1 MGLFLIRRQE
11 QNDLTAQ
18 TLCLQPP
25 PPSLRGSII
34 DVRNANGKTMSRNY
48 CSPRQLFS
56 TLLLCAVAFLP
67 IALARSDEP
76 HWIRVNSSHFSVVT
90 DADEKH
96 GHDVAVRFEQM
107 RAVFGQLLSRSRIN
121 MSEPIDIIALRNDE
135 EYSKVVPTGQ
145 RPGIASGFF
154 IPGEDRDYFV
164 LNLSK
169 DESWR
174 SISRDLALFFL
185 NYNYPPTQPWFD
197 EGFAEY
203 FLSLHLD
210 KQVQIGSDPE
220 SFSEL
225 LNSSTWLTIPDLFA
239 KGRENSPSAE
249 KSRHTLFYAESWI
262 VMHYLLAQNKL
273 SETGTYLDLVENQKL
288 PVEEAI
294 RKAYGMSSAQSEQAV
309 KDHFHVLLQTPGS
322 AAGVQLNGVPLPEN
336 IGSSTQELPE
346 AEGRALVAEM
356 SLRIPEHREQAVQQ
370 LESIINLPKG
380 DNVVARRGLAW
391 AHVEKKEFDRAIE
404 ELNKG
409 AELNP
414 KDPWLHYYLALVRLR
429 AAQSS
434 RTSIQG
440 LPNMMQDL
448 HAVLDW
454 DPEFA
459 EARSMLAMAQL
470 EGGGVHAAMDSM
482 RPALLLSPR
491 NQTYLLDMAEIY
503 LAGKNWDAATALLE
517 RLKNS
522 PDPQIAK
529 SASEQLAGLPM
540 LKKYG
545 VLPQDQTSKE
555 TLPSTPS
562 QSAPSGTPSSA
573 KRNVE
578 SETQTKQS
586 PKTDE
591 EATED
596 QGPSMPA
603 APQIDKR
610 PIKFVKGKLLAID
623 CTQSPSAILTVAVG
637 AKVLKLRAPDYKA
650 VTLIG
655 ADAFSCDWK
664 SRAVAVNYRAGGTA
678 DGDLVS
684 LEVQ

>member
-1 MGLFLIRRQE
+1 
-11 QNDLTAQ
+11 
-18 TLCLQPP
+18 
-25 PPSLRGSII
+25 LRVSII
-34 DVRNANGKTMSRNY
+34 DVRNANGKTMSRNP

-121 MSEPIDIIALRNDE
+121 MSAPIDIIALRNDE

-164 LNLSK
+164 VNLSR

-203 FLSLHLD
+203 FSSLRLD
-210 KQVQIGSDPE
+210 RQVQIGADPE
-220 SFSEL
+220 SFTEL
-225 LNSSTWLTIPDLFA
+225 LNSSPWLMIPELFG
-239 KGRENSPSAE
+239 KVHDGLPDAE

-273 SETGTYLDLVENQKL
+273 SETGTYLDLVENQKV

-294 RKAYGMSSAQSEQAV
+294 QKAYSMSPAQFEQAV
-309 KDHFHVLLQTPGS
+309 KDHFHSLLQTPGS

-356 SLRIPEHREQAVQQ
+356 SLRLPDHRGQAVQR
-370 LESIINLPKG
+370 LESITNLPKG
-380 DNVVARRGLAW
+380 DNVVAHRGLAW
-391 AHVEKKEFDRAIE
+391 AHLEKKEFDRAIE

-414 KDPWLHYYLALVRLR
+414 KDPWLHYYWALARLR
-429 AAQSS
+429 AAQAS

-470 EGGGVHAAMDSM
+470 DGGGVHAAMDSM

-491 NQTYLLDMAEIY
+491 NQTYQLNMAEIY

-522 PDPQIAK
+522 PDPQVAK
-529 SASEQLAGLPM
+529 SAGEQLVGLPM

-545 VLPQDQTSKE
+545 VLPQDQTSGQ
-555 TLPSTPS
+555 TASVPS

-573 KRNVE
+573 KTNVE
-578 SETQTKQS
+578 SETQKKQS

-591 EATED
+591 EVTED
-596 QGPSMPA
+596 QGLSIPT

-610 PIKFVKGKLLAID
+610 AIKFVKGKLLAVD
-623 CTQSPSAILTVAVG
+623 CTQPPSAILTVAAG
-637 AKVLKLRAPDYKA
+637 AKVLKLRAPDYKTL
-650 VTLIG
+650 TLIG
-655 ADAFSCDWK
+655 ADAFSCGWK
-664 SRAVAVNYRAGGTA
+664 SLAVAVNYRAGGAA

>member
-1 MGLFLIRRQE
+1 
-11 QNDLTAQ
+11 
-18 TLCLQPP
+18 
-25 PPSLRGSII
+25 
-34 DVRNANGKTMSRNY
+34 MSRNP

-121 MSEPIDIIALRNDE
+121 MSAPIDIIALRNDE
-135 EYSKVVPTGQ
+135 EYSKIVPTGQ

-164 LNLSK
+164 LNLSR

-203 FLSLHLD
+203 FSSLRLD
-210 KQVQIGSDPE
+210 RQVQIGTDPE
-220 SFSEL
+220 SFTEL
-225 LNSSTWLTIPDLFA
+225 LNSSPWLMIPELFG
-239 KGRENSPSAE
+239 KVHDGLPDAE
-249 KSRHTLFYAESWI
+249 ESRHTLFYAESWI

-273 SETGTYLDLVENQKL
+273 SETGTYLDLVENQKV

-294 RKAYGMSSAQSEQAV
+294 QKAYSMSPAQFEQAV
-309 KDHFHVLLQTPGS
+309 KDHFHSLLQTPGS

-356 SLRIPEHREQAVQQ
+356 SLRLPDHRGQAVQQ
-370 LESIINLPKG
+370 LESITNLPKG
-380 DNVVARRGLAW
+380 DNVVAHRGLAW
-391 AHVEKKEFDRAIE
+391 AHLEKKEFDRAIE

-414 KDPWLHYYLALVRLR
+414 KDPWLHYYWALARLR
-429 AAQSS
+429 AAQAS

-470 EGGGVHAAMDSM
+470 DGGGVHAAMDSM

-491 NQTYLLDMAEIY
+491 NQTYQLNMAEIY

-522 PDPQIAK
+522 PDPQVAK
-529 SASEQLAGLPM
+529 SAGEQLVGLPM

-545 VLPQDQTSKE
+545 VLPQDQASTSPQSGPGE
-555 TLPSTPS
+555 T
-562 QSAPSGTPSSA
+562 ASS
-573 KRNVE
+573 KSKTVG
-578 SETQTKQS
+578 SETQQKQS

-591 EATED
+591 EVAED

-603 APQIDKR
+603 APRIDKR
-610 PIKFVKGKLLAID
+610 AIKFVKGKLLAVD
-623 CTQSPSAILTVAVG
+623 CTQPPSAILTVAAG

-650 VTLIG
+650 LTLIG
-655 ADAFSCDWK
+655 ADAFSCGWK
-664 SRAVAVNYRAGGTA
+664 SLAVAVNYRAGGAA

>member
-1 MGLFLIRRQE
+1 MLRIHCRPRPFL
-11 QNDLTAQ
+11 
-18 TLCLQPP
+18 
-25 PPSLRGSII
+25 SS
-34 DVRNANGKTMSRNY
+34 
-48 CSPRQLFS
+48 
-56 TLLLCAVAFLP
+56 LLLGAAFLP
-67 IALARSDEP
+67 MAFARSDEP

-107 RAVFGQLLSRSRIN
+107 RAVFEQLLSRSRIN
-121 MSEPIDIIALRNDE
+121 MSEPIDIIALRNDD
-135 EYSKVVPTGQ
+135 EYSKVVPNRQG
-145 RPGIASGFF
+145 PGIASGFF
-154 IPGEDRDYFV
+154 IAGEDRDYFV

-169 DESWR
+169 EESWR
-174 SISRDLALFFL
+174 SISRDFALVFL

-203 FLSLHLD
+203 FSSLRLD
-210 KQVQIGSDPE
+210 RQAHIGADPN
-220 SFSEL
+220 SFSEV
-225 LNSSTWLTIPDLFA
+225 LNLSTWLSIPDLFQ
-239 KGRENSPSAE
+239 KVDDVSSTGE

-294 RKAYGMSSAQSEQAV
+294 RKAYGISPAEFEQAV
-309 KDHFHVLLQTPGS
+309 KDHFHSLSQTPNSGM
-322 AAGVQLNGVPLPEN
+322 GVQLSGVPLPEN
-336 IGSSTQELPE
+336 IGSSTQEISE

-356 SLRIPEHREQAVQQ
+356 SLRLPDHRDQAVQQ

-391 AHVEKKEFDRAIE
+391 AHMEKKEFDRAIE
-404 ELNKG
+404 ELTKG

-429 AAQSS
+429 AAQSA

-459 EARSMLAMAQL
+459 EARSILAMAQL
-470 EGGGVHAAMDSM
+470 DGGGVHAAMDSM
-482 RPALLLSPR
+482 RPALQLSPR
-491 NQTYLLDMAEIY
+491 NQSYLLNMAEIY
-503 LAGKNWDAATALLE
+503 LAAKNWDAATAMLE
-517 RLKNS
+517 RLKNG
-522 PDPQIAK
+522 PDPQVAK
-529 SASEQLAGLPM
+529 SAREQLEGLPM

-545 VLPQDQTSKE
+545 VLPQGQTPG
-555 TLPSTPS
+555 PSQVAASPLSPSATPS
-562 QSAPSGTPSSA
+562 PGPPSSA
-573 KRNVE
+573 RRPPE
-578 SETQTKQS
+578 PQTKKES

-591 EATED
+591 EVTED
-596 QGPSMPA
+596 HGEQIPA
-603 APQIDKR
+603 APQIDRR

-623 CTQSPSAILTVAVG
+623 CTLPPSATLTVAAG
-637 AKVLKLRAPDYKA
+637 ARVLKLRTPDYKSL
-650 VTLIG
+650 TLIG

-664 SRAVAVNYRAGGTA
+664 SRAVAVNYRAGDAT

>member
-1 MGLFLIRRQE
+1 
-11 QNDLTAQ
+11 
-18 TLCLQPP
+18 
-25 PPSLRGSII
+25 
-34 DVRNANGKTMSRNY
+34 MSRNY
-48 CSPRQLFS
+48 CSPRQLHF
-56 TLLLCAVAFLP
+56 TVLLCAVAFLP
-67 IALARSDEP
+67 IAFARSDEP

-135 EYSKVVPTGQ
+135 EYSKIVPIRQGQ
-145 RPGIASGFF
+145 GIAVGFF
-154 IPGEDRDYFV
+154 IAGEDRDYFT

-174 SISRDLALFFL
+174 SISRDFALAFL

-203 FLSLHLD
+203 FSSLRLD
-210 KQVQIGSDPE
+210 KQVQIGADPE
-220 SFSEL
+220 SFTEL
-225 LNSSTWLTIPDLFA
+225 LNTSKWLTIPDLFRTV
-239 KGRENSPSAE
+239 RESSSGEE

-262 VMHYLLAQNKL
+262 VMHYLLTQNKL
-273 SETGTYLDLVENQKL
+273 SETGAYLDLVENQKL
-288 PVEEAI
+288 AVEEAI
-294 RKAYGMSSAQSEQAV
+294 QKAYGMSAAQFEQAV
-309 KDHFHVLLQTPGS
+309 KDHFHSLSQPGDS
-322 AAGVQLNGVPLPEN
+322 ATGAQLSGVPLPEN

-346 AEGRALVAEM
+346 AEGRALVEEM
-356 SLRIPEHREQAVQQ
+356 SLRLPDHREHGVQQ
-370 LESIINLPKG
+370 LESITNQPKG

-391 AHVEKKEFDRAIE
+391 AHLEKMEFDRAVD

-409 AELNP
+409 AELNA

-448 HAVLDW
+448 HLVLDW

-459 EARSMLAMAQL
+459 AARSMLAMAQL
-470 EGGGVHAAMDSM
+470 DGGGVHAALDSM
-482 RPALLLSPR
+482 RPALQLSPR
-491 NQTYLLDMAEIY
+491 NQSYLLDMAQIY
-503 LAGKNWDAATALLE
+503 LAGKNWDAATAMLE

-522 PDPQIAK
+522 PDPKVAK
-529 SASEQLAGLPM
+529 SAQEQLEGLPT
-540 LKKYG
+540 LRKYG
-545 VLPQDQTSKE
+545 VLPQSQTSGQ
-555 TLPSTPS
+555 SQQMASASS
-562 QSAPSGTPSSA
+562 QSATPSVGPPSSA
-573 KRNVE
+573 KRPPE
-578 SETQTKQS
+578 PQAQTAKQN

-591 EATED
+591 EVTED
-596 QGPSMPA
+596 HRDQIPA
-603 APQIDKR
+603 APQLDKR
-610 PIKFVKGKLLAID
+610 AIKFVKGKLIAVD
-623 CTQSPSAILTVAVG
+623 CTQPPSAILTVAAG
-637 AKVLKLRAPDYKA
+637 ARVLKLRTQDYKSL
-650 VTLIG
+650 TLIG

-664 SRAVAVNYRAGGTA
+664 TRAVAVNYRAGGAT

>member
-1 MGLFLIRRQE
+1 M
-11 QNDLTAQ
+11 
-18 TLCLQPP
+18 
-25 PPSLRGSII
+25 
-34 DVRNANGKTMSRNY
+34 
-48 CSPRQLFS
+48 
-56 TLLLCAVAFLP
+56 LLLWAVAFLP
-67 IALARSDEP
+67 VALARSDESR
-76 HWIRVNSSHFSVVT
+76 WIRVNSSHFSVVT

-121 MSEPIDIIALRNDE
+121 MSEPIDIIALRNDD
-135 EYSKVVPTGQ
+135 EYSKVVPTRQG
-145 RPGIASGFF
+145 PGIASGFF

-174 SISRDLALFFL
+174 SVSRDFALVFL
-185 NYNYPPTQPWFD
+185 NYNYPPTQLWFD

-203 FLSLHLD
+203 FSSLRLD
-210 KQVQIGSDPE
+210 RQVQIGADPE
-220 SFSEL
+220 SFTEL
-225 LNSSTWLTIPDLFA
+225 LNSSPWLTIPDLFG
-239 KGRENSPSAE
+239 KVHESSPAAE
-249 KSRHTLFYAESWI
+249 KSRRTLFYAESWI

-273 SETGTYLDLVENQKL
+273 SETGTYHDLVENQKL

-294 RKAYGMSSAQSEQAV
+294 QKAYGMSSTQFEQVV
-309 KDHFHVLLQTPGS
+309 KDHFHVLFQTPGS

-356 SLRIPEHREQAVQQ
+356 SLRLPEHRGQAVQQ
-370 LESIINLPKG
+370 LESITNLPKG

-391 AHVEKKEFDRAIE
+391 AHLEKKEFDSAIE

-409 AELNP
+409 AELNA
-414 KDPWLHYYLALVRLR
+414 KDPWLHFYLALVRLR

-434 RTSIQG
+434 RTSIRG

-470 EGGGVHAAMDSM
+470 DGGGVHAAMDSM

-491 NQTYLLDMAEIY
+491 NQTYLLNMAEIY

-522 PDPQIAK
+522 TDPEVAK
-529 SASEQLAGLPM
+529 SAGEQLAGLPT

-545 VLPQDQTSKE
+545 VLPQDQPSRE
-555 TLPSTPS
+555 APASTPS

-573 KRNVE
+573 KKTAQ
-578 SETQTKQS
+578 SETQKKQS

-591 EATED
+591 EVTED
-596 QGPSMPA
+596 QGLSMPA

-610 PIKFVKGKLLAID
+610 AIKFVKGKLLAVD
-623 CTQSPSAILTVAVG
+623 CTQAPSAILTVAVG
-637 AKVLKLRAPDYKA
+637 ARVLKLRAPDYKA

-655 ADAFSCDWK
+655 ADTFSCDWK